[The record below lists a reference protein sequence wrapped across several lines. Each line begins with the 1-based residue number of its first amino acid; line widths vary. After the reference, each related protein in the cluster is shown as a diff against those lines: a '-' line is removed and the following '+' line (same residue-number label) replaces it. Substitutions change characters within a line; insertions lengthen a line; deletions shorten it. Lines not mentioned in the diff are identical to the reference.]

1 MILKMVHSRPLFL
14 HFCLFNPVDSKQCLI
29 YILPMTGFEPR
40 TSGVGTDRFA
50 NWATTTAHKFYFAIG
65 FFFIQ
70 TSGQFLA

>member
-1 MILKMVHSRPLFL
+1 M
-14 HFCLFNPVDSKQCLI
+14 
-29 YILPMTGFEPR
+29 GFEPR
-40 TSGVGTDRFA
+40 TSGVGIDRFA